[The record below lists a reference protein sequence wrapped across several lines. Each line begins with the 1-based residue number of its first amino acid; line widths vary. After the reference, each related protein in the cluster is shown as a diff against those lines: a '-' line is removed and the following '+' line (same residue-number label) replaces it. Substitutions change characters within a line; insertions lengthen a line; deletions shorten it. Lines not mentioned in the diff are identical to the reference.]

1 MEILKKEKACI
12 LRQKSCDWI
21 CEKCELN
28 VPIRGKMEAIEA
40 GIQAI
45 DTLELVKANIGI
57 VNSLVRGLENLPQW
71 K

>member
-12 LRQKSCDWI
+12 LRQKNCSRQ
-21 CEKCELN
+21 CEKCELD

-45 DTLELVKANIGI
+45 DTLELVKANVGI
-57 VNSLVRGLENLPQW
+57 LNSLVKGLENLPT
-71 K
+71 